1 MEGPLTMQMHGAL
14 AGAAS
19 YVVMTQFMQQSASTA
34 LSRSVLV
41 ANAVASY
48 MIVFGHALPF

>member
-14 AGAAS
+14 IGAVS
-19 YVVMTQFMQQSASTA
+19 YGVMLYVLQQSPTVA
-34 LSRSVLV
+34 LRRSVLV

-48 MIVFGHALPF
+48 MIVFGHSLPM